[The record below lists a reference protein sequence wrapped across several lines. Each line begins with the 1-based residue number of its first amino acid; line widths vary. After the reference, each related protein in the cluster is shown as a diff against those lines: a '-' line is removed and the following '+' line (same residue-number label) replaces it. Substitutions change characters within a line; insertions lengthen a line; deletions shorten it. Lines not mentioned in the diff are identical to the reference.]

1 MKRVIVLVLCILSVV
16 SAIPFAASASSF
28 SDVADGKWYSEGI
41 EFCYQNGYM
50 AGVSEGVFDRN
61 GTLTR
66 AMFVTILA
74 SLDKADTSNY
84 ADAAHFTDVKPGKWY
99 SGAVNWA
106 FENALA
112 SGIGEGQF
120 GYKNPVTREQ
130 IAVFMLAYAEFS
142 NKNHPERNPFD
153 VSAREELTAFDDA
166 SRIHD
171 WALDGISWAVASGL
185 IGGTSD
191 TTLDPRGFCTRAQA
205 AVIIH
210 SFMRDIEKKECE
222 HVWVA
227 PDCTNEGYCSVCN
240 EKGEAALGHIW
251 VDPDCEN
258 DGYCSRCNEKG
269 EPALGHVW
277 VAPDCSSDGYC
288 SVCGE
293 KSGSAVGHDWIAPDC
308 VSAAYCSVC
317 GASGDPALGHDWVA
331 PDCVSDAYCS
341 VCGASGDPALGH
353 DWIAADCISDGYC
366 SRCNEKSGSA
376 IGHDW
381 VAPDCLNDG
390 YCSRCNEKGEAATGH
405 DFIAPDCLNA
415 GYCSR
420 CNEKGEAA
428 TGHNYLADEDDT
440 YFNTCEF
447 CGDIICAGEHRWID
461 ATCTKDGY
469 CALCKEFYESAKG
482 HKMDEYGTCIRCG
495 GEYDPIAGCFHEWVM
510 PDCLNDGYCAVCGM
524 AGEKSDGHDFENG
537 ECNACGLLL
546 CKHNWVEATCA
557 KPIHCSLCGENDP
570 ASKAL
575 GHDYSSG
582 NIGCKRC
589 GAYHNPQMSMFANLL
604 HNLTARG
611 TDLSNNRRGFSSY
624 RNNGLTRTT
633 SSLCVVGSD
642 YTTVFS
648 THDVYTVRTRALLS
662 VTLEISD
669 KAEGFKLKIESSTKD
684 VTDFSMEANL
694 SPENGVSITDVGFS
708 GGHSNNE
715 LLEIAESA
723 AALIVDSTESILGV
737 YTNLDL
743 SDLA

>member
-222 HVWVA
+222 HDWVA
-227 PDCTNEGYCSVCN
+227 PDCV
-240 EKGEAALGHIW
+240 
-251 VDPDCEN
+251 
-258 DGYCSRCNEKG
+258 
-269 EPALGHVW
+269 
-277 VAPDCSSDGYC
+277 
-288 SVCGE
+288 
-293 KSGSAVGHDWIAPDC
+293 SG
-308 VSAAYCSVC
+308 AYCSVC
-317 GASGDPALGHDWVA
+317 GASGDPAL
-331 PDCVSDAYCS
+331 
-341 VCGASGDPALGH
+341 
-353 DWIAADCISDGYC
+353 
-366 SRCNEKSGSA
+366 
-376 IGHDW
+376 GHDW

-405 DFIAPDCLNA
+405 DFIAPDCLND

-648 THDVYTVRTRALLS
+648 THDVYTVRTGALLS